1 MSELAKNLWLI
12 PLNYKLTGFTSF
24 IGAWL
29 YKGEK
34 IFVVDVGPA
43 ATVPV
48 LLKTLDELGVRRLDA
63 VLLTHIHIDH
73 AGGIGDFVS
82 HFPDTPV
89 VCHKSGLKHLANPDK
104 LWEGSLKTLGDTAR
118 AYGPLLPVFPE
129 LLRDAADFREHD
141 IEPLMT
147 PGHAPH
153 HVSYLFRDYLF
164 GGETCGVY
172 TELPDG
178 DFYLRP
184 ATPPRFFLE
193 TSVKSIESLLEV
205 PHKLFCF
212 GHFGLTRD
220 TPRLLEIHRQQ
231 ISDWAHI
238 IRNQMQKAEQGPDFQ
253 DHCIDVLLQKDP
265 LLKSWDKL
273 GPAIQERE
281 RFFLRNSVRGYVEY
295 LREMGH

>member
-1 MSELAKNLWLI
+1 MQYRKF
-12 PLNYKLTGFTSF
+12 G
-24 IGAWL
+24 
-29 YKGEK
+29 
-34 IFVVDVGPA
+34 
-43 ATVPV
+43 
-48 LLKTLDELGVRRLDA
+48 RLDWK
-63 VLLTHIHIDH
+63 VSQ
-73 AGGIGDFVS
+73 IGMGTWALGSDWGSQDDAESVKAL
-82 HFPDTPV
+82 
-89 VCHKSGLKHLANPDK
+89 HKALD
-104 LWEGSLKTLGDTAR
+104 LGCNFIDTAR
-118 AYGPLLPVFPE
+118 AYGPLLPVSPE

-231 ISDWAHI
+231 LSDWAHI